1 MALTTRDTRES
12 LVTVMVTGI
21 VIIIVIARVI
31 VKVGVLVIVNT
42 KESYS
47 SDRGQNIFLEN
58 ITDSYSRTTYS
69 SSMATDI

>member
-12 LVTVMVTGI
+12 LVTLMVTGI